1 MFNFKF
7 ADIGEGIHE
16 GKILEWKYKKGDKIE
31 EGETLVVVETDKVNA
46 EIPCPVDGTII
57 ELGPDEGEMIEV
69 GDLLA
74 KIDDGEGVDESS
86 EETDHPKD
94 QPSTSEESKEEKAT
108 EDEEDEDEGGVVGKL
123 ESSDEVIESSQ
134 ETKKTTNNNQK
145 VLATPVA
152 RKMASDLDIDINQVK
167 GTGEHGRV
175 LKEDIENYKQ
185 SDDSS
190 SKSKSSI
197 QSRIDVPE
205 IKAYE
210 GDKREK
216 ISTLRR
222 SVVKAMTVS
231 KQVIPHTTL
240 IDELDVT
247 DLVNFRNEHK
257 EKAANKGVKLTYMA
271 FIIKALTKAIKD
283 YPILNSSYDQVNE
296 EIIYRND
303 INIGIAVDTPDG
315 LIVPN
320 IKNADQLSLF
330 ETANKVQELADLA
343 KERKI
348 QLSDL
353 QKGTISIT
361 NFGAFDAISGTPVIK
376 HPEVAILGIGKIDKK
391 PVVRNNEIVIRDI
404 LPLSLTFDHRI
415 IDGADGGRAMLA
427 FKKYLKDPLLL
438 LMN

>member
-1 MFNFKF
+1 M
-7 ADIGEGIHE
+7 
-16 GKILEWKYKKGDKIE
+16 
-31 EGETLVVVETDKVNA
+31 
-46 EIPCPVDGTII
+46 
-57 ELGPDEGEMIEV
+57 
-69 GDLLA
+69 
-74 KIDDGEGVDESS
+74 
-86 EETDHPKD
+86 
-94 QPSTSEESKEEKAT
+94 
-108 EDEEDEDEGGVVGKL
+108 
-123 ESSDEVIESSQ
+123 IESSI
-134 ETKKTTNNNQK
+134 ESKKSSSKSEK

-152 RKMASDLDIDINQVK
+152 RKMASDLDIDIQKVE

-175 LKEDIENYKQ
+175 LKEDIEKYKE
-185 SDDSS
+185 SDQKTKKTGST
-190 SKSKSSI
+190 K
-197 QSRIDVPE
+197 QAGIDIPE

-216 ISTLRR
+216 ISSLRR

-257 EKAANKGVKLTYMA
+257 EKAANEDVKLTYMA

-296 EIIYRND
+296 EIIYRNQ

-320 IKNADQLSLF
+320 IKNADQMSLF
-330 ETANKVQELADLA
+330 EIANKVEELAELA

-353 QKGTISIT
+353 QRGTISIT
-361 NFGAFDAISGTPVIK
+361 NFGAFGAITGTPVIK

-391 PVVRNNEIVIRDI
+391 PVVRDGEIVIRDI